1 MAYFHSGQLCS
12 SPLGSQLTQHNCADM
27 SRWMWYFIDNSL
39 GGRWH
44 LRREVVHS
52 VTGYEKY
59 LPGLPS
65 WGPLPSL
72 VGDDGSSA
80 SSIFV
85 ADMPYFSSIMRCIC
99 LQR

>member
-1 MAYFHSGQLCS
+1 ML
-12 SPLGSQLTQHNCADM
+12 SPLGPQLTQHNCADM
-27 SRWMWYFIDNSL
+27 SRWMCLFHNSTL
-39 GGRWH
+39 GGRRH
-44 LRREVVHS
+44 LRREIVRS

-80 SSIFV
+80 SSILV
-85 ADMPYFSSIMRCIC
+85 ADMPYFSSIMQCIC

>member
-1 MAYFHSGQLCS
+1 ML
-12 SPLGSQLTQHNCADM
+12 SPLGPQLTQDDCADM
-27 SRWMWYFIDNSL
+27 SGSMRYFNDNAL
-39 GGRWH
+39 CGRWQ

-52 VTGYEKY
+52 VTGYEKC

-85 ADMPYFSSIMRCIC
+85 ADMP
-99 LQR
+99 